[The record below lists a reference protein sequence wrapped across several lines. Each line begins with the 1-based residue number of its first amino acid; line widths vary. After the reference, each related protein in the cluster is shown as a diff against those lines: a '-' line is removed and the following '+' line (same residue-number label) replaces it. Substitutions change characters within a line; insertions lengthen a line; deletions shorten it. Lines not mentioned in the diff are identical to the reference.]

1 MSAVAPLF
9 ATRIT
14 ELYGIRLPVVA
25 SGLMWLSNADYVGAA
40 ANAGI
45 MGFITAASF
54 PAADDLRAEIRRCR
68 ALAGSHPFGVNIG
81 IGHGEKDRKR
91 IERDIGILGEEGV
104 RFVETFGQNPEPYLK
119 RMRDAGLI
127 VTHKVPAVRFARKA
141 QAVGVDA
148 VIVVGGESGG
158 HPGMDIVGTMV
169 QAAVAA
175 RDLRL
180 PLVVSGGMGVGAHI
194 VAALALGAD
203 GIGIGTRFLVA
214 EEIWAHR
221 NYKERLLQTD
231 ETQTLLILQSLK
243 KTRRALSNEK
253 AHLVRRLEREH
264 GPDIDVLFPH
274 IAGKV
279 GRAAYESGDFESAVL
294 SCGQAVAFADRIEP
308 LAAIVARLE
317 AEARLALGRLDRL
330 RRGTAAMIPEGV
342 TA

>member
-1 MSAVAPLF
+1 MNQLF
-9 ATRIT
+9 HTRIT

-54 PAADDLRAEIRRCR
+54 PSPEELRNEIRRCR
-68 ALAGSHPFGVNIG
+68 ALAGDKPFGVNVG
-81 IGHGEKDRKR
+81 IGHGEKDRSR
-91 IERDIGILGEEGV
+91 IERDVGILGEEGV
-104 RFVETFGQNPEPYLK
+104 RFIETYGQNPEPYLK
-119 RMRDAGLI
+119 QMHDAGLI

-141 QAVGVDA
+141 QSVGVDA
-148 VIVVGGESGG
+148 IIVVGGESGG
-158 HPGMDIVGTMV
+158 HPGMDIVGSMV

-175 RDLRL
+175 RDIHL

-221 NYKERLLQTD
+221 SYKERLVQAD
-231 ETQTLLILQSLK
+231 ETQTMLILQSLK
-243 KTRRALSNEK
+243 KTRRALANEK
-253 AHLVRRLEREH
+253 ARLVRGLEREH
-264 GPDIDVLFPH
+264 GPDIDILFPH
-274 IAGKV
+274 ISGKV
-279 GRAAYESGDFESAVL
+279 GRAAYQSGDAESAVL

-317 AEARLALGRLDRL
+317 AEARAALVRLDQL
-330 RRGTAAMIPEGV
+330 RGGGFSPPLKEVAA
-342 TA
+342 